1 MGVSIKMKYE
11 NIIKYQCIFCLCFV
25 PIIAPL
31 KSKSYP
37 IFKYTTF
44 PPVPHLCHCNLG
56 NSSKYCSDIRQCRCS
71 YLNQLLPPFF
81 DVVNQGAELWC
92 NIATLWEIQIE
103 ARKLWKKVI
112 KQRYKLTAFNIWPE
126 SFLSGNCYSS
136 AGKSQ
141 PQHQTQIISR
151 NLRFNRKV
159 ESSPVFFKW
168 PAIRRNLRGLTPADT
183 LMGISPGGEKALST
197 PGRKDQDD
205 GGRHESSS

>member
-1 MGVSIKMKYE
+1 MVVGDGINTRLIE
-11 NIIKYQCIFCLCFV
+11 CFT

-168 PAIRRNLRGLTPADT
+168 PAIRRN
-183 LMGISPGGEKALST
+183 T
-197 PGRKDQDD
+197 PGTDASRYTYGYFPRRRESALHARPQ
-205 GGRHESSS
+205 GSGRRGQA

>member
-1 MGVSIKMKYE
+1 MGAFSGVLL
-11 NIIKYQCIFCLCFV
+11 NGVFLFCIFFSMLSFYFI

-44 PPVPHLCHCNLG
+44 PPVPYLCHCNLG
-56 NSSKYCSDIRQCRCS
+56 NSSKYCSDIRQCRCRHLS
-71 YLNQLLPPFF
+71 QLLPPFF

-126 SFLSGNCYSS
+126 SFLRPY
-136 AGKSQ
+136 
-141 PQHQTQIISR
+141 
-151 NLRFNRKV
+151 
-159 ESSPVFFKW
+159 
-168 PAIRRNLRGLTPADT
+168 RGLLLRWLPV
-183 LMGISPGGEKALST
+183 I
-197 PGRKDQDD
+197 
-205 GGRHESSS
+205 

>member
-1 MGVSIKMKYE
+1 M
-11 NIIKYQCIFCLCFV
+11 
-25 PIIAPL
+25 
-31 KSKSYP
+31 
-37 IFKYTTF
+37 
-44 PPVPHLCHCNLG
+44 PHLCHCNLG

-151 NLRFNRKV
+151 NPAVQSQGRKFSRF
-159 ESSPVFFKW
+159 PFKW

-197 PGRKDQDD
+197 PGRK
-205 GGRHESSS
+205 GSGRRGQA

>member
-1 MGVSIKMKYE
+1 M
-11 NIIKYQCIFCLCFV
+11 CFV

-44 PPVPHLCHCNLG
+44 PPVPYLCHCNLG
-56 NSSKYCSDIRQCRCS
+56 NSSKYCSDIRQCRCRHLS
-71 YLNQLLPPFF
+71 QLLPPFF

-183 LMGISPGGEKALST
+183 LMGISRRRESALHARPQGS
-197 PGRKDQDD
+197 GRR
-205 GGRHESSS
+205 GRHESSS

>member
-1 MGVSIKMKYE
+1 MGHVWGH
-11 NIIKYQCIFCLCFV
+11 IILNKLLFSCFSV
-25 PIIAPL
+25 CCVHVLLLLSAPL

-44 PPVPHLCHCNLG
+44 PPVPYLCHCNLG
-56 NSSKYCSDIRQCRCS
+56 NSSKYCSDIRQCRCRHLS
-71 YLNQLLPPFF
+71 QLLPPFF

-141 PQHQTQIISR
+141 PQHQTQIIVVICGSIAR
-151 NLRFNRKV
+151 SKV
-159 ESSPVFFKW
+159 LPFSSNGQ
-168 PAIRRNLRGLTPADT
+168 R
-183 LMGISPGGEKALST
+183 
-197 PGRKDQDD
+197 
-205 GGRHESSS
+205 